1 MSPASRKPW
10 QLTRRRGQAMVEYVT
25 IAAAFL
31 GFTVLSWP
39 YLVLM
44 INALSRYFSS
54 LYYIIQSP
62 LP

>member
-1 MSPASRKPW
+1 MSSALLKPLSR
-10 QLTRRRGQAMVEYVT
+10 LRRRGQAMVEYVT

-44 INALSRYFSS
+44 INALDRYFSS

>member
-1 MSPASRKPW
+1 VSSALRKPSS
-10 QLTRRRGQAMVEYVT
+10 RSVRRGQAMVEYVT

-39 YLVLM
+39 YLVQM

>member
-1 MSPASRKPW
+1 MSLALRKPW
-10 QLTRRRGQAMVEYVT
+10 PRVRRSGQAMVEYVT
-25 IAAAFL
+25 ITAAFL

-39 YLVLM
+39 FLVQM

>member
-1 MSPASRKPW
+1 
-10 QLTRRRGQAMVEYVT
+10 MVEYVT

-44 INALSRYFSS
+44 INALGKYFSS

>member
-1 MSPASRKPW
+1 
-10 QLTRRRGQAMVEYVT
+10 MVEYVT

-44 INALSRYFSS
+44 INALDRYFSS

>member
-1 MSPASRKPW
+1 MSSALRKPW
-10 QLTRRRGQAMVEYVT
+10 PRPLRRGQAMVEYVT

-39 YLVLM
+39 YLVQM
-44 INALSRYFSS
+44 IDALGKYFSS

>member
-1 MSPASRKPW
+1 MSLTLRKPA
-10 QLTRRRGQAMVEYVT
+10 LGGPRRGQAMVEYVT
-25 IAAAFL
+25 ISAAFL
-31 GFTVLSWP
+31 GFVVLSWP
-39 YLVLM
+39 FLVQM